1 MAKKDKGKSGKAKR
15 KKIAGMKV
23 PKNLALSGRFACGPD
38 HLACRT
44 RTRRRR
50 PDRGRG
56 GACGEPQPAEGRTES
71 GCERLR
77 CRERRCRCRARCRRL
92 AETATGAVA
101 EVVGGCGRR
110 ILPSSVAG
118 EEPQARKGDF
128 DHLAENGGKRK
139 RKERA
144 AQRREHYPPHALAS
158 AATGRLALRNPP
170 RRTVHPCSGNPVA
183 PLPPRARHPSETGQP
198 CG

>member
-23 PKNLALSGRFACGPD
+23 PKNLALSGD
-38 HLACRT
+38 SLAGLITSPVVRELAADVLIAVAGALAT
-44 RTRRRR
+44 NRSPQRAAQNLAANAS
-50 PDRGRG
+50 DAGNAVADAGRAAG
-56 GACGEPQPAEGRTES
+56 GF
-71 GCERLR
+71 
-77 CRERRCRCRARCRRL
+77 

-101 EVVGGCGRR
+101 EVVGDAARR

-118 EEPQARKGDF
+118 EEPQARRGDF

-144 AQRREHYPPHALAS
+144 AQRREH
-158 AATGRLALRNPP
+158 
-170 RRTVHPCSGNPVA
+170 
-183 PLPPRARHPSETGQP
+183 
-198 CG
+198 